1 MRRALQLAAG
11 LAVASL
17 ALTGCSD
24 DSGGAMTDGVDTGS
38 GDVVEVPGVPFTG
51 DSAALSPDGSRIAVP
66 CDGELCLWSTAEGTL
81 ADRWAGGGVVAW
93 GTGGLVATDRVD
105 GGTVSVVL
113 VDDATGD
120 EVGTVEAYAAEVV
133 QDGPGVGMRDL
144 AFSPDGQTLAGAGAD
159 GVVRLWSVDDPAE
172 VTELDPEGE
181 APVAVAF
188 SSDGSALAVASSDA
202 PVTVV
207 DVGSGAA
214 LGQLDAPPQGHVAW
228 GPDDATLAT
237 SSFALD
243 ERAALTVWD
252 AETYE
257 EEASSSVAADHLAW
271 LGSDGV
277 VASVKDEPDVQVW
290 DWRTD
295 DVTSLAGATDTPR
308 AVLVAPD
315 GSRIYA
321 VSPRDG
327 VLAWPASGGG
337 ATTFEKA
344 EE

>member
-1 MRRALQLAAG
+1 M
-11 LAVASL
+11 
-17 ALTGCSD
+17 
-24 DSGGAMTDGVDTGS
+24 
-38 GDVVEVPGVPFTG
+38 
-51 DSAALSPDGSRIAVP
+51 
-66 CDGELCLWSTAEGTL
+66 
-81 ADRWAGGGVVAW
+81 
-93 GTGGLVATDRVD
+93 
-105 GGTVSVVL
+105 
-113 VDDATGD
+113 
-120 EVGTVEAYAAEVV
+120 
-133 QDGPGVGMRDL
+133 
-144 AFSPDGQTLAGAGAD
+144 
-159 GVVRLWSVDDPAE
+159 DDPTD

-202 PVTVV
+202 PVTVF
-207 DVGSGAA
+207 DAGSGAA

-243 ERAALTVWD
+243 EQAALTVWD

-295 DVTSLAGATDTPR
+295 DVKPLAGATDTPR

-327 VLAWPASGGG
+327 VLAWPASGGD
-337 ATTFEKA
+337 ATTFEKP